1 MCYINLQFSKI
12 FLLCKEAAVGPLL
25 RARKPTKSNS
35 YLFIKICCMKL
46 GDHKMKIKTYLAT
59 EETIKR
65 VLSNCLK
72 LVLFKTA

>member
-1 MCYINLQFSKI
+1 
-12 FLLCKEAAVGPLL
+12 
-25 RARKPTKSNS
+25 
-35 YLFIKICCMKL
+35 MKL

-65 VLSNCLK
+65 VLSNYLK